1 MRNPATVQNRICP
14 MRYRMNRNRRPR
26 FLAAAA
32 ILSLSA
38 SFLYADEPPKAVLES
53 AVQNFQSRNYAV
65 AEKLFDE
72 FLAKQPNSVQAHVG
86 RGSCLLNRKAFDK
99 ALADFTAAC
108 QLDPKN
114 VAAWVGRGSANAE
127 MQRWNEAG
135 LAYNE
140 ALKLDPKSA
149 DGYVGRGG
157 VRLSQGE
164 IEQALADYDQA
175 LRVQAR
181 CAAAFVGRGAVR
193 ILRRDPAMAVA
204 DYNEALRL
212 DPENV
217 AALQG
222 RGYAYFRQKEF
233 LRARSD
239 FSEALRYEP
248 DNPDALNRLAWLL
261 AVCPEASLREGKKAL
276 ELARRAC
283 VLTQNQSPFFLDTL
297 AAALAE
303 TGDFAEASKTQGRAI
318 DLGNKMDKESLEQ
331 ARRRLTIYAERKPYR
346 EP

>member
-1 MRNPATVQNRICP
+1 
-14 MRYRMNRNRRPR
+14 MNRHRWLRL
-26 FLAAAA
+26 LAAAA
-32 ILSLSA
+32 IFGLSA
-38 SFLYADEPPKAVLES
+38 GFLFADEPPRALLES
-53 AVQNFQSRNYAV
+53 AVQNVQSRNYAV
-65 AEKLFDE
+65 AEKLFDAL
-72 FLAKQPNSVQAHVG
+72 LAKQPDSVQALVG
-86 RGSCLLNRKAFDK
+86 RGSCLLNRKAFEK
-99 ALADFTAAC
+99 ALVDFTAAC
-108 QLDPKN
+108 KLDPKN

-127 MQRWNEAG
+127 MQQWNEAG

-140 ALKLDPKSA
+140 ALKLDSRSA
-149 DGYVGRGG
+149 DAYVGRGG

-164 IEQALADYDQA
+164 IEKALADYDQA
-175 LRVQAR
+175 LRVQAN

-222 RGYAYFRQKEF
+222 RGYAYFRQKDF
-233 LRARSD
+233 ARARSD
-239 FSEALRYEP
+239 FSEAVRYEP

-261 AVCPEASLREGKKAL
+261 AVCPESGLREGKKAL

-283 VLTQNQSPFFLDTL
+283 SLTQNQSPYFLDTL

-303 TGDFAEASKTQGRAI
+303 TGDFAEASKAQGRVI
-318 DLGNKMDKESLEQ
+318 DLANKMDKESLEQ